1 MCVSADGDRDRSGVR
16 RHGLHL
22 LHLHPGDRGAGE
34 GGPVSVGAVRHSE
47 HAHKHAAGEP
57 GLGEEQK
64 QLYLPRLA
72 SDTVRLSDD
81 PLTL

>member
-1 MCVSADGDRDRSGVR
+1 MFVCVCVSADGDRDRSGVR

-57 GLGEEQK
+57 GLGGAE
-64 QLYLPRLA
+64 A
-72 SDTVRLSDD
+72 ALSA
-81 PLTL
+81 TTGQRYGETF